1 MASSARTAPAGQ
13 PRFSWTNRGAPD
25 KSVIAGGRLI
35 GCRSR
40 GTGDDAPLSARSNR
54 GAQRWLN
61 GCTRTLPDVPQTEGE
76 SHSDKGWLSG
86 EWAEDPPLA
95 RHLESMR

>member
-1 MASSARTAPAGQ
+1 
-13 PRFSWTNRGAPD
+13 
-25 KSVIAGGRLI
+25 VIAGGRLI

-76 SHSDKGWLSG
+76 SHLDKGWLSG
-86 EWAEDPPLA
+86 ECAEDPPLA
-95 RHLESMR
+95 RDLESVASETRSGNSRNLPVSGAAKFDNSFGV